1 MYYNG
6 YIYLI
11 SAVNVN
17 SDFNDGYIY
26 FRSYY
31 VCIGIVLYESGLRL
45 VENGYKIQRNQPKH
59 KKCSSS
65 SIPRGGGGRR
75 EILNAQTL
83 KEL

>member
-1 MYYNG
+1 M
-6 YIYLI
+6 
-11 SAVNVN
+11 NVN
-17 SDFNDGYIY
+17 SDFNYGYIY
-26 FRSYY
+26 FRSYC

-65 SIPRGGGGRR
+65 SIPRRGGEERR